1 MRWEQIEFILK
12 GVYLGLL
19 LVVAL
24 EAPAWWQVGL
34 IGAVTLGMLALCLG
48 VAAVQKLREGYRV
61 RGRLLGFILFLILEN
76 PVLVYG
82 GVLAGLGLGAW
93 RVLFAEK
100 GEEWITMLPVLGGA
114 LLGWGFW
121 TVRQCRARRERSW

>member
-24 EAPAWWQVGL
+24 EAPAWWQVGVIAL
-34 IGAVTLGMLALCLG
+34 YTVGMLALCVGGL
-48 VAAVQKLREGYRV
+48 ALLKLREGYRV

-76 PVLVYG
+76 PR
-82 GVLAGLGLGAW
+82 AGLLRRPGRSGAW
-93 RVLFAEK
+93 R
-100 GEEWITMLPVLGGA
+100 LPRA
-114 LLGWGFW
+114 LCGQG
-121 TVRQCRARRERSW
+121 